1 MSVTVEDFLE
11 HHGVKGQKW
20 GIRNVQ
26 QELHDLKTKIDK
38 NKKLKTGLKIG
49 GGIAAVAAVAAGAI
63 VADRLL
69 RQHRLMKMTDL
80 RTAWNRGT
88 YPVPNFPPTILKT
101 PVSALPKIS
110 APKTKSGFLST
121 IMGAKKVEQRL
132 DQTLKPGAKVTTAD
146 VNRAVA
152 NIGKTTYQTAKTT
165 KAKDLFKVLSTVR
178 IKPKG

>member
-20 GIRNVQ
+20 GIRNLKQ
-26 QELHDLKTKIDK
+26 DYQNLKTKVNK

-49 GGIAAVAAVAAGAI
+49 GGIAAVAAVATGAI

-69 RQHRLMKMTDL
+69 RKHKLMKMTDL

-88 YPVPNFPPTILKT
+88 YPVPNFPPTVLKT
-101 PVSALPKIS
+101 PMSALS
-110 APKTKSGFLST
+110 QGSSPKTKTSFFKTLQ
-121 IMGAKKVEQRL
+121 GARTVEQRL
-132 DQTLKPGAKVTTAD
+132 NKTLKPGSTVTTSD

-152 NIGKTTYQTAKTT
+152 NIGKTTYQTAKTL
-165 KAKDLFKVLSTVR
+165 KGKDLLKVLGTVR